1 MRVGG
6 SLVLITIG
14 AILKF
19 GVTKHV
25 EGLNIGVI
33 GVILMLVGLGWL
45 GLSVAFST
53 SRRRTDVIYRPDG
66 ATYVEPN
73 IPLDPRL

>member
-1 MRVGG
+1 MRLGG
-6 SLVLITIG
+6 SLVLITVG
-14 AILKF
+14 AILRF
-19 GVTKHV
+19 GVTKHI

-33 GVILMLVGLGWL
+33 GVILMLVGAAWL
-45 GLSVAFST
+45 AISVAFVT

-73 IPLDPRL
+73 TPLDPRL

>member
-1 MRVGG
+1 MRIGG

-14 AILKF
+14 AILRF
-19 GVTKHV
+19 GVTGHV

-33 GVILMLVGLGWL
+33 GIILMLVGLGWL
-45 GLSVAFST
+45 ALSIKFST
-53 SRRRTDVIYRPDG
+53 SRRRTDVVYRPDG

-73 IPLDPRL
+73 PPLDPRL